1 MEDKQKCRME
11 TMFKSALDK
20 VTDCILAVS
29 LEGNLLYVNKQ
40 FIAIHGLDK
49 DWHKYTVFD
58 LPVSF
63 NTPEQFAK
71 KVEEIRQ
78 SEEYIYIRYITGMN
92 KPVLRV
98 SYRCRPS

>member
-1 MEDKQKCRME
+1 MENKQKCRME

-71 KVEEIRQ
+71 KVDFPAPLAPITP
-78 SEEYIYIRYITGMN
+78 YILPLVN
-92 KPVLRV
+92 LRFT
-98 SYRCRPS
+98 SLYNTRLPN

>member
-40 FIAIHGLDK
+40 FMYRFLADASLAH
-49 DWHKYTVFD
+49 
-58 LPVSF
+58 
-63 NTPEQFAK
+63 
-71 KVEEIRQ
+71 
-78 SEEYIYIRYITGMN
+78 
-92 KPVLRV
+92 VLLT
-98 SYRCRPS
+98 SI